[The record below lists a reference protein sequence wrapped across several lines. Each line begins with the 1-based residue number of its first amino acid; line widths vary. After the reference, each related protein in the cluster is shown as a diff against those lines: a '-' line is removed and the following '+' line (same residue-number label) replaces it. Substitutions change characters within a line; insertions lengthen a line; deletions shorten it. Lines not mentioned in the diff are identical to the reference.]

1 MREPVFRAVSYTHLK
16 KTIQFLT
23 LIVNAYTPL
32 SLSQITFLM
41 GYREMP
47 MEMLTIMYELGCLL
61 DLKRTETGTKIR
73 LANETFRQHLRE
85 NYADVMQ
92 AQLSDWIQMIL
103 VQGSKE
109 LDNGAS
115 ADLYKNEGAIYLYEM
130 CIRDSKYA
138 PTILFIDEI
147 DAIGKNRQSAGD
159 SNSRADILNALLTE
173 MSGFKTTG
181 ESQV

>member
-1 MREPVFRAVSYTHLK
+1 
-16 KTIQFLT
+16 
-23 LIVNAYTPL
+23 
-32 SLSQITFLM
+32 
-41 GYREMP
+41 

-115 ADLYKNEGAIYLYEM
+115 ADLYKNEGAIYLYGNIMKYVEEWAAEAQKAG
-130 CIRDSKYA
+130 CIYECFCRCHLS
-138 PTILFIDEI
+138 
-147 DAIGKNRQSAGD
+147 
-159 SNSRADILNALLTE
+159 
-173 MSGFKTTG
+173 
-181 ESQV
+181 V